1 MGAVLDQ
8 RRARAAD
15 RNPAFSGR
23 LPYGV
28 GSSPPHNQVRRKL
41 AFEIGVPDVRGLST
55 KFPPMGVAETVNGS
69 GNGSAAPP
77 PRSKEFQMKFRLTR
91 SAYLLALLAAFV
103 VASGAGHKLGAP

>member
-1 MGAVLDQ
+1 
-8 RRARAAD
+8 
-15 RNPAFSGR
+15 
-23 LPYGV
+23 
-28 GSSPPHNQVRRKL
+28 
-41 AFEIGVPDVRGLST
+41 
-55 KFPPMGVAETVNGS
+55 MGVAETVNGS